1 MNVLVDEKCLKDIAE
16 SIRRKGGL
24 TKTYKPRE
32 MSVAIDNLQT
42 GGSGCLVKI
51 EQSANQKITATY
63 NGKTYTDEF
72 FVLIG
77 ESFETSIK
85 ADNHYTAG
93 TVNYNGTPLKGDI
106 TVRATEATETPKY
119 KVTIEQ
125 SANQTIT
132 ATYDGQTYTSTFYA
146 YEGSRITFAIKSTNA
161 DYDTGTL
168 NYTEISSLNSDVTV
182 KATPAIEQ
190 IEYAVPDGTKEIT
203 QRIVGRYKLNRAGKL
218 IFPPSVKSVGNYA
231 FYQCASLTSVSLP
244 ACTSVGSGA
253 FNFCNKLQTL
263 ILSDKWTPTKDASIP
278 TTATVYNQDKTK
290 KVDWNT
296 MSWVNV

>member
-1 MNVLVDEKCLKDIAE
+1 MNVLVEEQCLRDIAE
-16 SIRRKGGL
+16 SIRRKGGV
-24 TKTYKPRE
+24 TTTYKPRE

-63 NGKTYTDEF
+63 KGKTYTDDF

-106 TVRATEATETPKY
+106 TVRATQATEEPKY

-132 ATYDGQTYTSTFYA
+132 ATYDGKTYTSTFFA
-146 YEGSRITFAIKSTNA
+146 YEGSRITFAVKSTNA
-161 DYDTGTL
+161 DYDAGTL

-182 KATPAIEQ
+182 RATAAKVTPSYKDYTFTVTDGNAFNKFCKFIDSGEEFTLKISSNTATIRNNDNFIAFINRQ
-190 IEYAVPDGTKEIT
+190 NEVYFEYRGKRVCTFRKSPDAAEMEYSTL
-203 QRIVGRYKLNRAGKL
+203 RNL
-218 IFPPSVKSVGNYA
+218 S
-231 FYQCASLTSVSLP
+231 
-244 ACTSVGSGA
+244 SGA
-253 FNFCNKLQTL
+253 EL
-263 ILSDKWTPTKDASIP
+263 
-278 TTATVYNQDKTK
+278 TVR
-290 KVDWNT
+290 VG
-296 MSWVNV
+296 